1 VELLRGEPVLILLD
15 ELPPCFEAARAVAV
29 GDTYL
34 DRLTEISLANLLV
47 AVNSNKLPRACVVIT
62 DLSGTA
68 YAGGSASI
76 TQALQSLND
85 LEQEVNRNVIRIDPV
100 KINTNEIYHI
110 LRTRIFVKTPSA
122 SDIDEVADAYGVAV
136 DNAKKM
142 GLSEVSP
149 DQLKTDIRNAYPFH
163 PAIRDLYARFKENRG
178 FQQTRALIRI
188 MRYIVSHLWSSG
200 AAAKHGLIG
209 PHEFDL

>member
-1 VELLRGEPVLILLD
+1 VLILLD
-15 ELPPCFEAARAVAV
+15 ELPSYFEAARAVAV

-62 DLSGTA
+62 DLRGTA

-85 LEQEVNRNVIRIDPV
+85 LEQEVNRNVIRVDPV

-110 LRTRIFVKTPSA
+110 LRTRIFEKTPPIA
-122 SDIDEVADAYGVAV
+122 DIEEVADAYGIAM
-136 DNAKKM
+136 DNARKM

-149 DQLKTDIRNAYPFH
+149 YRLKTDMGRVNP
-163 PAIRDLYARFKENRG
+163 N
-178 FQQTRALIRI
+178 
-188 MRYIVSHLWSSG
+188 S
-200 AAAKHGLIG
+200 
-209 PHEFDL
+209 